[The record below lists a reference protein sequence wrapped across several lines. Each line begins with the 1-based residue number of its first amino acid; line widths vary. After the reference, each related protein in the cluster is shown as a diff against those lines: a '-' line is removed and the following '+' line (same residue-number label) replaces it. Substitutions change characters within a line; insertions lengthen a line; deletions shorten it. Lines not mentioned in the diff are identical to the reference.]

1 MRFLWPFALIG
12 LVLPLIVIA
21 VYLWTRRRR
30 RKYAVTFASLS
41 LIKQAQPERSR
52 WRRLVPAGLLLAAI
66 AALVLAT
73 ARPQALLATSR
84 SDTSI
89 ILTIDVSRSMCSTD
103 VSPNRLAAAEAAARK
118 FVDDQ
123 PGGTRMGL
131 VAFAGSAQVLVPP
144 TSDRDKLHEAIDGLT
159 TSIGTAI
166 GNGVLTSIDAL
177 SRVNPDV
184 APSTVRLTPG
194 QRQQDRFASKYVPDV
209 VVLLTDGAAT
219 TGVDP
224 LDAAR
229 QASDRRVRVFTI
241 GFGTTT
247 PNPLVCTAEQFGGD
261 TLGPVSGGG
270 GFTPDFSSGRRGNF
284 LQIDEP
290 TLRSIA
296 WITGGTYAR
305 AASVAQ
311 LERAFRE
318 LPRRVVTVKEVHE
331 LTVYLVALGA
341 LLVVGAVATSRS
353 VEPVRLTPSR
363 AAGHDDDAVHA
374 VLVVAGQMAR
384 ELDRSGRVEL
394 VRGRGATTGR
404 HRHLAGHRRVVRL
417 VAVGVAAV
425 HLRTTHDE
433 LVADRVT
440 VDEHEAH
447 LGVRPHPDHGHLEPT
462 VVDADRDRHRSGAE
476 DPGPGRRRGPRTRD
490 HHRTRAE
497 QHHDDNHD
505 HREQAVGAKGRGHA
519 RDRRASTC
527 APPPTSR
534 TAASTST

>member
-1 MRFLWPFALIG
+1 VRFLWPFALIG

-21 VYLWTRRRR
+21 VYFWTRRRR

-144 TSDRDKLHEAIDGLT
+144 TSDRDKLHQAIDGLT

-184 APSTVRLTPG
+184 APSTVKLTPE

-247 PNPLVCTAEQFGGD
+247 PSPLVCTAEQFGGD

-296 WITGGTYAR
+296 RITGGTYAR
-305 AASVAQ
+305 AASAAQ

-318 LPRRVVTVKEVHE
+318 LPRRVVIVKEVHE

-341 LLVVGAVATSRS
+341 LLVVGAVATSRWWN
-353 VEPVRLTPSR
+353 RF
-363 AAGHDDDAVHA
+363 G
-374 VLVVAGQMAR
+374 
-384 ELDRSGRVEL
+384 
-394 VRGRGATTGR
+394 
-404 HRHLAGHRRVVRL
+404 
-417 VAVGVAAV
+417 
-425 HLRTTHDE
+425 
-433 LVADRVT
+433 
-440 VDEHEAH
+440 
-447 LGVRPHPDHGHLEPT
+447 
-462 VVDADRDRHRSGAE
+462 
-476 DPGPGRRRGPRTRD
+476 
-490 HHRTRAE
+490 
-497 QHHDDNHD
+497 
-505 HREQAVGAKGRGHA
+505 
-519 RDRRASTC
+519 
-527 APPPTSR
+527 
-534 TAASTST
+534 